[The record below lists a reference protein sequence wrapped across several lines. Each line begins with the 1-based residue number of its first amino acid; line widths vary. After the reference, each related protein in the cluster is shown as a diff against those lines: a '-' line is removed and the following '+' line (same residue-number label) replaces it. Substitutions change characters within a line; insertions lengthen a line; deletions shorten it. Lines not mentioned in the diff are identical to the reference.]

1 MIYQD
6 ESMLTSPR
14 LSVRIRFGC
23 FILVTSFCS
32 QLSSGFSAD
41 ETPESD
47 AKDDIAKDI
56 LHTHIGSL
64 NVSSSSDGKSSDFK
78 IAPDALLSYTD
89 PARSYLA
96 GGLWKI
102 GESGQPKGLI
112 AIELWPDNNDPLLGT
127 IHEELNSFASGG
139 MELRNHTSTIW
150 NPSETTLKFLPLSES
165 SPPAATAERRLLQ
178 MKTLARKFA
187 VTEVYRGDSA
197 VLRMLPRQ
205 IDRYEDSA
213 EQIQDAAMF
222 AFVSGTNPELIVI
235 VECCGNRWQ
244 YGLAR
249 LSWAELRVEFDG
261 KEVRR
266 FDEMTTAGPNDAYTS
281 HRESVSLPAVM
292 N

>member
-1 MIYQD
+1 
-6 ESMLTSPR
+6 MLISLR
-14 LSVRIRFGC
+14 LSLRIPLGC

-32 QLSSGFSAD
+32 QLSSGLSAD
-41 ETPESD
+41 ETTESAARD
-47 AKDDIAKDI
+47 NVAKD
-56 LHTHIGSL
+56 LLRTHIGSFK
-64 NVSSSSDGKSSDFK
+64 VASSNDGKSTDFK

-89 PARSYLA
+89 PARNYLA

-102 GESGQPKGLI
+102 GESGRPKGLI

-127 IHEELNSFASGG
+127 IHEELNSFAIGG
-139 MELRNHTSTIW
+139 MELRNRTSTIW
-150 NPSETTLKFLPLSES
+150 NPSETTLTLLPLTES
-165 SPPAATAERRLLQ
+165 SQPAPTAERRLLQ

-187 VTEVYRGDSA
+187 VTEIYRGDSS

-205 IDRYEDSA
+205 IDRYEDTA

-244 YGLAR
+244 YGLTR

-281 HRESVSLPAVM
+281 HRESVSLPVVK